1 MAKPVSF
8 NKRDIEKKKAEKR
21 KQKQQRKEDKKTGG
35 KNSLDDMIA
44 YVDENGR
51 ITAEP
56 PQIDKKEIINPE
68 DIIISVPKQEEIEQP
83 SEYEGR
89 VEHYNT
95 SKGFGFIKDIR
106 STDKYFFHASNAPH
120 DLQEGD
126 SVLFQLERGKKGM
139 NAINIINKKSVIKN
153 REKTQISNN

>member
-1 MAKPVSF
+1 MAKPASF

-21 KQKQQRKEDKKTGG
+21 KQKQQKKEDKKTNG

-51 ITAEP
+51 ITSEP
-56 PQIDKKEIINPE
+56 PLEQKKETINPE
-68 DIIISVPKQEEIEQP
+68 DIVISVPKQEETGLP

-95 SKGFGFIKDIR
+95 SKGFGFIKDIN

-126 SVLFQLERGKKGM
+126 FVLFELERGKKGM
-139 NAINIINKKSVIKN
+139 NAVNIIIKKTAIKQ
-153 REKTQISNN
+153 EKNTDIE